1 MKDGRITDYSIANV
15 YWEEL
20 KAMTTL
26 KWKDYEGRFRPL
38 YLELRN
44 RYPDVPVAPF
54 EFPPEVPQHY
64 QTMYQYL
71 HDTGCNTVRKEA
83 FEKEVLNIIRADLPT
98 LPTEDQSQDSQ
109 HAEVYDFFTCLFH
122 LQADCSY
129 SSGLCELLPQLC
141 GNVHSTQEGLCR
153 YV

>member
-1 MKDGRITDYSIANV
+1 MRFDPDSVTRCRFLHFGLQIVKDGRITDYSIANV

-26 KWKDYEGRFRPL
+26 KWKDYEGRFRPI

-64 QTMYQYL
+64 QMMYQYL

-98 LPTEDQSQDSQ
+98 LPTEDQSQDRH
-109 HAEVYDFFTCLFH
+109 HAEV
-122 LQADCSY
+122 
-129 SSGLCELLPQLC
+129 
-141 GNVHSTQEGLCR
+141 
-153 YV
+153 